1 MITKEQFEA
10 VYNKYPPSKLETF
23 CFKYFSTSA
32 LPKDKWLIWAITGIL
47 FIPFLIAFI
56 FTVQG
61 KANGIVRIPTFIF
74 CVLLLA
80 VLLPRIYALI
90 KHKIRI
96 GKIIKEL
103 NVTKQ
108 EYQILVD
115 MYES

>member
-1 MITKEQFEA
+1 MLTKEQFEA
-10 VYNKYPPSKLETF
+10 VYNKYPPSKLEIF
-23 CFKYFSTSA
+23 CIKYFSTSS
-32 LPKDKWLIWAITGIL
+32 LPKDRWLIWTITGIL

-74 CVLLLA
+74 CALLLTA
-80 VLLPRIYALI
+80 LLPRIYAVIL
-90 KHKIRI
+90 HKLRIR
-96 GKIIKEL
+96 KIIKEL
-103 NVTKQ
+103 GVTKQ